1 MKLGDKAVK
10 YAAVLVFGAGTLV
23 FAATGCVDNRA
34 ALTSLLLAGTAMLM
48 YPLVKLTAA
57 AR

>member
-1 MKLGDKAVK
+1 MKLGDQATKL
-10 YAAVLVFGAGTLV
+10 AAVLVFGAGTLV

-34 ALTSLLLAGTAMLM
+34 ALSVLLMTGTAMLV
-48 YPLVKLTAA
+48 YPLAKLTSA

>member
-10 YAAVLVFGAGTLV
+10 FAAVLIFGAGTLV

-34 ALTSLLLAGTAMLM
+34 ALTALLLSGVAMLV
-48 YPLVKLTAA
+48 YPLAKLTIA